1 MTSASRET
9 PQETTEEEQ
18 KLEVTIRLHV
28 KDKEMRL
35 DAAAASGFTYLG
47 VILALREEQKTALV
61 VPTAA
66 DNHDVLNT

>member
-35 DAAAASGFTYLG
+35 DAAAAAGLTYLG
-47 VILALREEQKTALV
+47 VILALREEQKM
-61 VPTAA
+61 
-66 DNHDVLNT
+66 DVLNT